1 MDRAWHR
8 DYGAHWRDILM
19 EIFNSYSGSDFLI
32 FYGLML
38 VTCIAAGLWIPAHLR
53 PQGKRSDVSDLEEMA
68 VLSGGAD
75 RLTVAVLSSL
85 FANGS
90 IREGAKGKLNVRRR
104 EEAEGG
110 AERAVLAKVGDF
122 TPSEAQKSINAEA
135 ERVEAGL
142 IQRGLI
148 MDASERL
155 RLRGLSTLPYA
166 LLFVIGL
173 YRQQAGEAQGEPT
186 GFLIALLAVTFVFG
200 LIRFFTGTKRTV
212 AGQQVVKT
220 LEEESSRLKRAPQ
233 ASEAGFAVALF
244 GTGVLVG
251 TPWEPVHAARN
262 TSGVDGGYAGD
273 SDNGDG
279 DGDGGGSG
287 CGGGGCGGC
296 GG

>member
-1 MDRAWHR
+1 
-8 DYGAHWRDILM
+8 M
-19 EIFNSYSGSDFLI
+19 EFFSGYSGSDFLI

-38 VTCIAAGLWIPAHLR
+38 VTCIAAGLWIPANLR
-53 PQGKRSDVSDLEEMA
+53 PKGKRSDIRDVEEIA
-68 VLSGGAD
+68 VLSGGAN

-90 IREGAKGKLNVRRR
+90 IREGEKGKLNVRRR
-104 EEAEGG
+104 DEADGA

-122 TPSEAQKSINAEA
+122 SPSEAQKSINAEA
-135 ERVEAGL
+135 QRVEARL
-142 IQRGLI
+142 VQRGLL

-155 RLRGLSTLPYA
+155 RLRFLSALPYA
-166 LLFVIGL
+166 LLFLIGL

-186 GFLIALLAVTFVFG
+186 GILVLLLIATFVFG
-200 LIRFFTGTKRTV
+200 LIRFFTGTKRTI
-212 AGQQVVKT
+212 AGQQVVKS

-233 ASEAGFAVALF
+233 SNEAGFAVALF

-251 TPWEPVHAARN
+251 TPWEPVHAARQAG
-262 TSGVDGGYAGD
+262 SGGDGGYGGD
-273 SDNGDG
+273 SDS
-279 DGDGGGSG
+279 GDGGGSG

>member
-1 MDRAWHR
+1 
-8 DYGAHWRDILM
+8 M
-19 EIFNSYSGSDFLI
+19 EFFSVYSGRDFLL

-38 VTCIAAGLWIPAHLR
+38 VTCIAAGLWIPANLR
-53 PQGKRSDVSDLEEMA
+53 PKGKRSDIRDVEEIA
-68 VLSGGAD
+68 VLSGGAN

-90 IREGAKGKLNVRRR
+90 IREGEKGKLNVRRR
-104 EEAEGG
+104 DEADGA

-122 TPSEAQKSINAEA
+122 STYEAQKSINAEA
-135 ERVEAGL
+135 QRVEARL
-142 IQRGLI
+142 VQRGLL

-155 RLRGLSTLPYA
+155 RLRFLSALPYA
-166 LLFVIGL
+166 LLFLIGL

-186 GFLIALLAVTFVFG
+186 GILVLLLIATFVFG
-200 LIRFFTGTKRTV
+200 LIRFFTGTKRTI
-212 AGQQVVKT
+212 AGQQVVKS

-233 ASEAGFAVALF
+233 SNEAGFAVALF

-251 TPWEPVHAARN
+251 TPWEPVHAARQAG
-262 TSGVDGGYAGD
+262 SGGDGGYGGD
-273 SDNGDG
+273 SDS
-279 DGDGGGSG
+279 GDGGGSG